1 MEPDNAP
8 YSKLKTAGVG
18 GRALILWT
26 ILYSTC
32 FVGLTQAHPEDHLIS
47 YVDVLQQLGL
57 TGTRTGGGVSSTGAR
72 FAPQGVIPFKSGVIL
87 TQRARVQ
94 APLSSVLPPAS
105 YPTTNLSLILSL
117 CSHRVNSAFLF
128 TVLSKRRRLQL
139 GVQFILGKVL
149 VYVGQRDLVSFD
161 YDVHNGQWHNLA
173 LDIRGQRVSL
183 YTSCGKTSVHAD
195 LHSKKEEALDPEG
208 SFLLGKMAQNSV
220 QFEGAICQFDIYPS
234 AKAAHNYCKYIKKQ
248 CREAD
253 NYRPVNLPSLLPL
266 IPSDLNLTVA
276 LLTPLMPT
284 EIPRKAPSPNL
295 ALTEERTR
303 TKLVVPTNR
312 PTVAPTLSVRKS
324 FVTPKPGT
332 MSLSR
337 PVAVAPT
344 TARQGLKRPLVVTT
358 QTVTV
363 PLRTIETQTSP
374 MPKSRGDSLAKKSTA
389 VEPGVKTQKP
399 TESSL
404 TAAPLLSTTTKP
416 PKKKPDHQ
424 TTAASKQGSS
434 SSASSSNTSV
444 LYVQRKQLT
453 ALAAQKPEPR
463 VTNVEAVKDT
473 LFIPV
478 TPPATDGFQTWD
490 LEPTQF
496 SLLAGPGPPGLKGE
510 PGPAGLQGPPG
521 KPGTPG
527 KRGPRV
533 SFSWLCSCSS
543 RTTLKQHLRAS
554 HQRSSAQSSSLR
566 AASRLALKESR
577 ACLRKISPSPAGRHG
592 AWCLSRHQRSLCVV
606 GN

>member
-18 GRALILWT
+18 GYGHVICLMV
-26 ILYSTC
+26 C
-32 FVGLTQAHPEDHLIS
+32 FFCSSVD
-47 YVDVLQQLGL
+47 VDVLQQLGL

-220 QFEGAICQFDIYPS
+220 QFEGAVCQFDIYPS

-266 IPSDLNLTVA
+266 IPSDPNITVA
-276 LLTPLMPT
+276 LLPPLMPT
-284 EIPRKAPSPNL
+284 EIAREAPSPNL
-295 ALTEERTR
+295 ALIEERTR

-312 PTVAPTLSVRKS
+312 PTS

-374 MPKSRGDSLAKKSTA
+374 MPTTA

-404 TAAPLLSTTTKP
+404 TAAPLLSTTTTP

-444 LYVQRKQLT
+444 LFIQRKQLT

-463 VTNVEAVKDT
+463 VTNVEAVIDT
-473 LFIPV
+473 SFIPV

-510 PGPAGLQGPPG
+510 PGPAVRTCFLN
-521 KPGTPG
+521 
-527 KRGPRV
+527 RGV
-533 SFSWLCSCSS
+533 C
-543 RTTLKQHLRAS
+543 A
-554 HQRSSAQSSSLR
+554 QRSKALYLIARGVTTVPGLNSGCITSGRGWESHR
-566 AASRLALKESR
+566 AAHN
-577 ACLRKISPSPAGRHG
+577 CPSLVRV
-592 AWCLSRHQRSLCVV
+592 WSW
-606 GN
+606 